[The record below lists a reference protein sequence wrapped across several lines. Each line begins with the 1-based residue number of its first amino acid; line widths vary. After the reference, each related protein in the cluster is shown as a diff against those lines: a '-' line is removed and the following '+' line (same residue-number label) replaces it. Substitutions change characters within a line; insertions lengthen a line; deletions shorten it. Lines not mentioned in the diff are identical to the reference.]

1 MKPTSHVAVVRLY
14 ASLRELAGQR
24 DIEVPLPDGS
34 IVRDVLKRLEELRPV
49 LAERL
54 LDEDGNTPRSV
65 NVFVNGRDI
74 RDLDGLDTPVTPDD
88 EVTILPP
95 AAGGKA

>member
-1 MKPTSHVAVVRLY
+1 
-14 ASLRELAGQR
+14 LRELAGER
-24 DIEVPLPDGS
+24 DIEVALPDGAV
-34 IVRDVLKRLEELRPV
+34 VRDILNRLGELRPI

-54 LDEDGNTPRSV
+54 LDEDGNIPRSV

-74 RDLDGLDTPVTPDD
+74 RDLSGLDTPVTPDD

-95 AAGGKA
+95 AAGG

>member
-1 MKPTSHVAVVRLY
+1 MKPTSHVAVVRLH
-14 ASLRELAGQR
+14 AFLREVAGER
-24 DIEVPLPDGS
+24 DIDVALPDGAT
-34 IVRDVLKRLEELRPV
+34 IRDLLNRLVKLRPV

-54 LDEDGNTPRSV
+54 LAQDGNIPPSV

-74 RDLDGLDTPVTPDD
+74 RDLSGLDTPVMPDD

-95 AAGGKA
+95 AAGG